1 LHEKIIA
8 RRSEVIPT
16 AIRDYIRP
24 ATVEEAWTVLAERGK
39 AVRAVGGGI
48 DVHLFRVQEA
58 SALVDLTSLDLSYVR
73 AGDGLVIG
81 ATTTFT
87 EILQSAA
94 GAEYLDG
101 ILVEVLE
108 QVASPLQR
116 NQGTIGGTIGSAHP
130 WSDVIPLLLVL
141 DAELTVFDGQ
151 ERRISIAEYL
161 DARSGG
167 ARPVI
172 VEVRLPAAPDGAR
185 CAFEAFTTTGFDVAI
200 LNCAAYAVVNGG
212 SCTSARVAV
221 GGTPAL
227 AKRLPRTEEALAGA
241 ALEEATIERAAGLA
255 AEAIDAR
262 DDRRA
267 SADYRRTLARV
278 GVTRCLGRIA
288 GQGGA
293 G

>member
-1 LHEKIIA
+1 M
-8 RRSEVIPT
+8 
-16 AIRDYIRP
+16 
-24 ATVEEAWTVLAERGK
+24 LAKRGK
-39 AVRAVGGGI
+39 AARPVGGGI

-58 SALVDLTSLDLSYVR
+58 SALVDLTSLDLAYVR
-73 AGDGLVIG
+73 VDDGLAIG

-87 EILQSAA
+87 EILESSA
-94 GAEYLDG
+94 GGEYLGG

-141 DAELTVFDGQ
+141 DAELTVYDGQ
-151 ERRISIAEYL
+151 EQRIPLARYL
-161 DARSGG
+161 ADRSSG
-167 ARPVI
+167 ARPLI
-172 VEVRLPAAPDGAR
+172 VEVRLPAAPLGAG
-185 CAFEAFTTTGFDVAI
+185 CAFEAFTTTGFDVAV
-200 LNCAAYAVVNGG
+200 LNCACYVASDDGR
-212 SCTSARVAV
+212 CTAARVAV

-227 AKRLPRTEEALAGA
+227 AKRLPVVEEALVGAPLGGA
-241 ALEEATIERAAGLA
+241 AIERAAGLA

-267 SADYRRTLARV
+267 TADYRRTLARV
-278 GVTRCLGRIA
+278 GVARCLSRIA
-288 GQGGA
+288 ERRGGN

>member
-1 LHEKIIA
+1 M
-8 RRSEVIPT
+8 IPT
-16 AIRDYIRP
+16 AIREYIRP
-24 ATVEEAWTVLAERGK
+24 TTVEEAWAVLAERGR
-39 AVRAVGGGI
+39 AARAVGGGI

-58 SALVDLTSLDLSYVR
+58 SALVDLTSIDLAYVR
-73 AGDGLVIG
+73 ADGGLAIG

-87 EILQSAA
+87 EILESSEGAA
-94 GAEYLDG
+94 YLGG

-141 DAELTVFDGQ
+141 DAELTVYDGQ
-151 ERRISIAEYL
+151 QRQTPLARYL
-161 DARSGG
+161 ADRSTG
-167 ARPVI
+167 ARPLI
-172 VEVRLPAAPDGAR
+172 VEIRLPAASRGDG

-200 LNCAAYAVVNGG
+200 LNCAAYAVLDGG
-212 SCTSARVAV
+212 RCEIARVAV

-227 AKRLPRTEEALAGA
+227 AGRLFAVEEMLVDAPLDEA
-241 ALEEATIERAAGLA
+241 AIERAAEKT

-267 SADYRRTLARV
+267 TADYRRTLARV
-278 GVTRCLGRIA
+278 GVTRCLRRIA
-288 GQGGA
+288 Q
-293 G
+293 